1 MSTTVDGVEWTE
13 TAIEEYMTTED
24 NKNQDGKEDDKD
36 NKFPQLSED
45 SICFD
50 MPRFMINKNGSSR
63 VGMELGHDTL
73 GTRKLLE
80 VKLRL

>member
-1 MSTTVDGVEWTE
+1 M
-13 TAIEEYMTTED
+13 AIEEYMTTED

-50 MPRFMINKNGSSR
+50 MPRFMINKNGSSSKQTDER
-63 VGMELGHDTL
+63 TL
-73 GTRKLLE
+73 A
-80 VKLRL
+80 RLKYIYTDINNLYKTD